1 MRIATWNVNGL
12 RARME
17 LLLRWLRERRPD
29 VVGLQELK
37 MEEHKFPREAL
48 AAEGYRA
55 AVLGQKA
62 WNGVAVLSRHEI
74 GAVQAGLPGQEERGS
89 RLLTVRTAGL
99 SFTTIYCPN
108 GKHVGH
114 EDFPRKLEWFD
125 ALGAHLRRSLVA
137 GEPAVLCGDLNIA
150 PTPLDTCDEAGL
162 RGTIFHTDEERA
174 RFRGLLDEGWGDI
187 FRWKHPDERAY
198 SWWDYR
204 AGAFPR
210 NEGLRLDFLLGSE
223 GLRERVRSVQID
235 RDYRKKIEGLTP
247 SDHAP
252 VIADLD

>member
-1 MRIATWNVNGL
+1 
-12 RARME
+12 ME

-37 MEEHKFPREAL
+37 VEEHKFPREAL
-48 AAEGYRA
+48 EAEGYRA
-55 AVLGQKA
+55 AVLGQRT

-74 GAVQAGLPGQEERGS
+74 GVVQAGLPGQEAQGS
-89 RLLTVRTAGL
+89 RLLTARTAGL

-125 ALGAHLRRSLVA
+125 ALGAYLRRSLA
-137 GEPAVLCGDLNIA
+137 PGEPAVLCGDLNIV
-150 PTPLDTCDEAGL
+150 PTPLDTCDEPGL

-174 RFRGLLDEGWGDI
+174 RFRGLLDGGWGDI

-204 AGAFPR
+204 AGAFHR

-223 GLRERVRSVQID
+223 GLRERVRSVGID
-235 RDYRKKIEGLTP
+235 RNYRRKIEGLIP